1 MKNRNKK
8 SLLLGIIIVI
18 VIAFIIMEYGD
29 ELLFN
34 QEDTIAEGTLKVHFI
49 DVGQGD
55 AILIQEKNNAMLIDG
70 GDNKYEKLVVDYLK
84 SAGISKL
91 DYVIGTHP
99 HADHIGGLDAVIDSF
114 EVANIIMPKAQ
125 SNTKTFEDVLLAA
138 KKKGLKVSFPE
149 IRGDYEL
156 GEGRWTIL
164 GPNSKEYSNL
174 NNYSIVVKLNFG
186 SNSFLFTGDA
196 EELSEKEILESH
208 RKYLKSDVLK
218 VGHHGSDSSN
228 SEDFLDAV
236 NPKIGVIQ
244 LAEDNKYGHPHKE
257 VLKRL
262 EDRNI
267 KIYRNDLEG
276 NIVLISDGKT
286 IDVKAQQVA
295 IKETQE
301 KTNIQ
306 YIGNKNSKVFHL
318 GSCEQL
324 PKEDNRVYF
333 SNRKEAIKENY
344 TPCNRCK
351 P

>member
-1 MKNRNKK
+1 MKRNKK
-8 SLLLGIIIVI
+8 SFLLGIIILI
-18 VIAFIIMEYGD
+18 AIAFIIVEYGD
-29 ELLFN
+29 ELLFSEEN
-34 QEDTIAEGTLKVHFI
+34 TITEGTLKVHFI

-84 SAGISKL
+84 NAGITKL

-114 EVANIIMPKAQ
+114 EVEKIIMPKAQ

-138 KKKGLKVSFPE
+138 KEKGLKISSPE
-149 IRGDYEL
+149 IRGDYTL
-156 GEGRWTIL
+156 GEGKWTIL
-164 GPNSKEYSNL
+164 APNSKEYSSL

-186 SNSFLFTGDA
+186 SNSFLFTGDG
-196 EELSEKEILESH
+196 EELLEKEILELH
-208 RKYLKSDVLK
+208 RKYLPSDVLK
-218 VGHHGSDSSN
+218 LGHHGSDSST
-228 SEDFLDAV
+228 SEDFLDGV
-236 NPKIGVIQ
+236 NPKIGIIQ
-244 LAEDNKYGHPHKE
+244 VGEGNKYGHPHKE
-257 VLKRL
+257 VIERL
-262 EDRNI
+262 EERNI

-286 IDVKAQQVA
+286 ID
-295 IKETQE
+295 IKSEQIGGNRTQE
-301 KTNIQ
+301 ATTVQ

-318 GSCEQL
+318 ESCEQL
-324 PKEDNRVYF
+324 PKESNRVYF